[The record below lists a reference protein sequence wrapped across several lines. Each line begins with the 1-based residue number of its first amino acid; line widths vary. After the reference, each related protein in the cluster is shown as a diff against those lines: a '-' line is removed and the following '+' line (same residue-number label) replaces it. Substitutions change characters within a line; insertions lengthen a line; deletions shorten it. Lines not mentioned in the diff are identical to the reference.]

1 MNVDFTVTEQEVER
15 LVSKTPLRKAVPD
28 SVAPSAVWKLC
39 AASVSHVIVRALRSS
54 WGAEKPA
61 LIPQHWKDS
70 QLVWIAKPNKDSSKP
85 QGYRPIGLSHP
96 LAKSLNK
103 LVRERLKPYL
113 ESKLKHLPQFAYTN
127 GRGVLDALLR
137 VHSHLRNAR
146 QLSLQGRASIYEL
159 RQGRRANP
167 CVGGLS
173 FSLDLEGAFD
183 SVPRPKLAESLRR
196 LDAPEDLI
204 HLAMEFY
211 SDARYHTHIGE
222 RKGHVTTTCGI
233 KQGCTLA
240 PYLFVAQ

>member
-15 LVSKTPLRKAVPD
+15 LVSKTPLRKAVPE

-70 QLVWIAKPNKDSSKP
+70 QLVWIAKPNKDSSQP

-96 LAKSLNK
+96 LAKILNK

-127 GRGVLDALLR
+127 GKEVLDALLR

-146 QLSLQGRASIYEL
+146 QLSLLGRASIYEL
-159 RQGRRANP
+159 HQ
-167 CVGGLS
+167 
-173 FSLDLEGAFD
+173 D
-183 SVPRPKLAESLRR
+183 AEPTP
-196 LDAPEDLI
+196 AWE
-204 HLAMEFY
+204 A
-211 SDARYHTHIGE
+211 
-222 RKGHVTTTCGI
+222 
-233 KQGCTLA
+233 
-240 PYLFVAQ
+240 